1 MNQDLNNVLNSNKD
15 QKVTFE
21 ELHIR
26 HLNLLMDFRSEKLNN
41 WFLKMA
47 IISTFD
53 DLKIFLNH
61 LKKNKHKCII
71 AIEGKKIIGYLN
83 IFPLNDKGT
92 CLRISKPNLI
102 NIRDSATISVK
113 DLTLGLIKKS
123 ISIADI
129 KTSSWVINSNI
140 DNNYLIS
147 SARELGFQP
156 LENVKLWSKDNINNT
171 IKRTNESSY
180 SMYAFQQIN
189 KLNLINVL
197 NFIRSNQ
204 SPLIRTILDLDQKD
218 ISNRNDFNSGA
229 IIYKNSVLCTILKDI
244 NFQDSKI
251 YTLTIGRSWDNRLN
265 SILKDILNSFFEK
278 SPNSIIKTYD
288 ENTELN
294 AYLEN
299 SDFTEKF
306 QEIILVRNTI
316 VRNEYKQINKINQSL
331 ESIFEKLNP
340 QGNAYPSPFPLN
352 SK

>member
-1 MNQDLNNVLNSNKD
+1 MKEDLNHILNSKKE

-26 HLNLLMDFRSEKLNN
+26 HLNLLMDLKSEKLNN
-41 WFLKMA
+41 MFLKMA
-47 IISTFD
+47 LINTFD

-102 NIRDSATISVK
+102 NKNVSITDK

-123 ISIADI
+123 IKITDI
-129 KTSSWVINSNI
+129 KTSSWIINSDI
-140 DNNYLIS
+140 NNNHLIS

-156 LENVKLWSKDNINNT
+156 LEKVRLWSKNNINQS
-171 IKRTNESSY
+171 IKYTKKDSY
-180 SMYAFQQIN
+180 SIDQLQEIN

-204 SPLIRTILDLDQKD
+204 STLIRTILDLDQKD
-218 ISNRNDFNSGA
+218 INNRNDLNSGA

-244 NFQDSKI
+244 NFQDIKI
-251 YTLTIGRSWDNRLN
+251 YTLTIGRSWDNRLKP
-265 SILKDILNSFFEK
+265 ILKNILNKFFEK
-278 SPNSIIKTYD
+278 SPYSIIKTYE
-288 ENTELN
+288 ENNELN
-294 AYLEN
+294 SYLEI
-299 SDFTEKF
+299 SDFTNIS

-316 VRNEYKQINKINQSL
+316 VRNESKQINKISQSL

-340 QGNAYPSPFPLN
+340 QGNPFPSPFPL
-352 SK
+352 KLK

>member
-1 MNQDLNNVLNSNKD
+1 MKQDTNHVLNSNKN

-26 HLNLLMDFRSEKLNN
+26 HLKLLIDLKSKKLNN

-47 IISTFD
+47 IINTFD

-71 AIEGKKIIGYLN
+71 AIEEKKIIGYLN

-92 CLRISKPNLI
+92 CLRISKPNI
-102 NIRDSATISVK
+102 ISIK
-113 DLTLGLIKKS
+113 TSISEKELTFGLMKKS
-123 ISIADI
+123 ISITDI
-129 KTSSWVINSNI
+129 KTSSWVINSDI
-140 DNNYLIS
+140 ESTHLIS

-156 LENVKLWSKDNINNT
+156 LEKVKLWSKNIIKNSFKHRNKDSYSIDEFKEINN
-171 IKRTNESSY
+171 
-180 SMYAFQQIN
+180 
-189 KLNLINVL
+189 LNLTNVL

-204 SPLIRTILDLDQKD
+204 SPLIRTILDLTQKD
-218 ISNRNDFNSGA
+218 ISNRNNLNSGA
-229 IIYKNSVLCTILKDI
+229 IIYNDSILCTILKDI

-251 YTLTIGRSWDNRLN
+251 YTLTIGRSWDNRLKPV
-265 SILKDILNSFFEK
+265 LKEILNNFFEK
-278 SPNSIIKTYD
+278 SPSSLIKTYE

-294 AYLEN
+294 NYLEN
-299 SDFTEKF
+299 SGFTDIF

-316 VRNEYKQINKINQSL
+316 IRNKSKQINSINQSL

-340 QGNAYPSPFPLN
+340 QGNVYPSPFPLK

>member
-1 MNQDLNNVLNSNKD
+1 MKQDTNHFLNSNEN
-15 QKVTFE
+15 QNVTFE

-26 HLNLLMDFRSEKLNN
+26 HLKLLIDLKIKKLNN

-47 IISTFD
+47 IINTFD
-53 DLKIFLNH
+53 DLKIFLNN

-71 AIEGKKIIGYLN
+71 AIEEKKIVGYLN

-92 CLRISKPNLI
+92 CLRISKPIFTNIKSLI
-102 NIRDSATISVK
+102 TEK

-123 ISIADI
+123 ISITDI

-140 DNNYLIS
+140 DNNHLVS

-156 LENVKLWSKDNINNT
+156 LQKVKLWSKNNINKS
-171 IKRTNESSY
+171 IKNTNENSY
-180 SMYAFQQIN
+180 FIDEFQEIN

-218 ISNRNDFNSGA
+218 ISNRNDLNSGA
-229 IIYKNSVLCTILKDI
+229 IIYSNSVICTILKDI

-251 YTLTIGRSWDNRLN
+251 YTLTIGKSWDDRL
-265 SILKDILNSFFEK
+265 SPILKNILNKFFEK
-278 SPNSIIKTYD
+278 SPYSIIKTYE

-294 AYLEN
+294 SYLEN
-299 SDFTEKF
+299 SGFRDNY

-316 VRNEYKQINKINQSL
+316 VRNESKQINKINQSL

-340 QGNAYPSPFPLN
+340 QGNAYPSPFPLK

>member
-1 MNQDLNNVLNSNKD
+1 MKQDTNHFLNSKEN
-15 QKVTFE
+15 QKITFE

-26 HLNLLMDFRSEKLNN
+26 HLKLLIDLKIKKLNN

-47 IISTFD
+47 IIKTFE
-53 DLKIFLNH
+53 DLKSFLNN

-71 AIEGKKIIGYLN
+71 AIEEKKIVGYLN

-92 CLRISKPNLI
+92 CLRISRPILT
-102 NIRDSATISVK
+102 NIKSSITEK
-113 DLTLGLIKKS
+113 DLTLGFIKKS
-123 ISIADI
+123 ISIKDI
-129 KTSSWVINSNI
+129 KTSSWVINSEI
-140 DNNYLIS
+140 DNNHLIS

-156 LENVKLWSKDNINNT
+156 LQKVRLWSKNDINKS
-171 IKRTNESSY
+171 IKQTNENSY
-180 SMYAFQQIN
+180 FIDEFQEIN
-189 KLNLINVL
+189 KFNLINVL

-218 ISNRNDFNSGA
+218 ISNRNDLNSGA
-229 IIYKNSVLCTILKDI
+229 IIYSNSVICTILKDI

-251 YTLTIGRSWDNRLN
+251 YTLTIGKSWDDRL
-265 SILKDILNSFFEK
+265 SPILKNILNKFFEK
-278 SPNSIIKTYD
+278 SPYSIIKTYE

-294 AYLEN
+294 SYLEN
-299 SDFTEKF
+299 SGFRDNY

-316 VRNEYKQINKINQSL
+316 VKNESKQINKINQSL

-340 QGNAYPSPFPLN
+340 QGNAYPSPLPLK

>member
-1 MNQDLNNVLNSNKD
+1 MKQDTNHFLNSNKN

-21 ELHIR
+21 ELNIR
-26 HLNLLMDFRSEKLNN
+26 HLKLLIDLKSKKLNN

-47 IISTFD
+47 IINTFD

-71 AIEGKKIIGYLN
+71 AIEEKKIIGYLK

-92 CLRISKPNLI
+92 CLRISKPSLI
-102 NIRDSATISVK
+102 SIKTSISEK
-113 DLTLGLIKKS
+113 ELTLGLMKKS
-123 ISIADI
+123 ISITDI
-129 KTSSWVINSNI
+129 KTSSWVINSDI
-140 DNNYLIS
+140 DNTHLIS

-156 LENVKLWSKDNINNT
+156 LEKVKLWSKNIINKSIKNRNKDSYSIDDFKEINN
-171 IKRTNESSY
+171 
-180 SMYAFQQIN
+180 
-189 KLNLINVL
+189 LNLTNVL

-204 SPLIRTILDLDQKD
+204 SPLIRTILDLTQKD
-218 ISNRNDFNSGA
+218 ISNRNDLNSGA
-229 IIYKNSVLCTILKDI
+229 IIYNNSVLCTILKDI

-251 YTLTIGRSWDNRLN
+251 YTLTIGRSWDNRLKPV
-265 SILKDILNSFFEK
+265 LKEILNNFFEK
-278 SPNSIIKTYD
+278 SPYSLIKTYE

-294 AYLEN
+294 SYLEN
-299 SDFTEKF
+299 SGFTDNS

-316 VRNEYKQINKINQSL
+316 IRNESKQINTINKSL

-340 QGNAYPSPFPLN
+340 QGNAYPSPFPLK